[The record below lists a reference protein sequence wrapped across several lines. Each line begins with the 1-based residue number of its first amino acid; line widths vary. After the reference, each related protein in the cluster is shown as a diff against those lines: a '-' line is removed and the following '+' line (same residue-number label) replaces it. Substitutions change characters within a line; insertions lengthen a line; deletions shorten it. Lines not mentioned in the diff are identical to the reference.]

1 MGKDY
6 TPIKLNGMDL
16 KSAFNRLFSGTY
28 DIIEASD
35 EKFFRRIPSFNEI
48 EEIEVGY
55 AGTKESIIRLK
66 DGGFVV
72 IDKTINI

>member
-16 KSAFNRLFSGTY
+16 KIAFNILFSGTY
-28 DIIEASD
+28 EITEASD
-35 EKFFRRIPSFNEI
+35 EKFFRRIPSFHEI

-72 IDKTINI
+72 VDKTIKI